1 MPRRW
6 TSSAG
11 AALPRC
17 TFSPTPS
24 GPAPPAAKMRQ
35 VPKAVKEERARQAAA
50 VAEALHR
57 NYLAACVGA
66 VYPVLFEQPKDGR
79 YFGHAPNYME
89 VLADGT
95 DLHNQVRNVKVT
107 GTDGASLLGELLED

>member
-1 MPRRW
+1 MDQLDHDIVQDL
-6 TSSAG
+6 
-11 AALPRC
+11 LPLYHDGVCSDKSR
-17 TFSPTPS
+17 
-24 GPAPPAAKMRQ
+24 
-35 VPKAVKEERARQAAA
+35 AA
-50 VAEALHR
+50 VEEHLQTCEACRACLL
-57 NYLAACVGA
+57 YTSCVGA

>member
-17 TFSPTPS
+17 T
-24 GPAPPAAKMRQ
+24 
-35 VPKAVKEERARQAAA
+35 VKEERARQAAA

>member
-1 MPRRW
+1 MHIFPYSKRPD
-6 TSSAG
+6 T
-11 AALPRC
+11 
-17 TFSPTPS
+17 
-24 GPAPPAAKMRQ
+24 PAAKMPGQ
-35 VPKAVKEERARQAAA
+35 VLNAVKEERARQAAA

>member
-1 MPRRW
+1 M
-6 TSSAG
+6 
-11 AALPRC
+11 
-17 TFSPTPS
+17 
-24 GPAPPAAKMRQ
+24 
-35 VPKAVKEERARQAAA
+35 KEERARQAAA
-50 VAEALHR
+50 VAGGAPPELSR
-57 NYLAACVGA
+57 GLRGA

-89 VLADGT
+89 VLADGR

>member
-1 MPRRW
+1 MARTLVP
-6 TSSAG
+6 TSTQGYEFADG
-11 AALPRC
+11 VYLYNR
-17 TFSPTPS
+17 TKLT
-24 GPAPPAAKMRQ
+24 
-35 VPKAVKEERARQAAA
+35 VDLAAA